1 MSGDHGGLPAG
12 DPPAGDLPLGD
23 PPLGAPP
30 LGAPLARDRDAA
42 GRPRNARPR
51 DEFGRPLART
61 GRDMLQAT
69 DDAAA
74 LPPAEGLGCADDLLA
89 EGRPF
94 EAHEL
99 LEAIWHV
106 AAADDRRF
114 WQGLAQVAVGL
125 THAQRG
131 NQVGAVALLRR
142 GSDAVA
148 RHVGDDHGVAIE
160 RLVESC
166 TALADRIERDGTAA
180 VSAPDLALRLRR

>member
-1 MSGDHGGLPAG
+1 MSGDI
-12 DPPAGDLPLGD
+12 GDLPHGGQPTRDQPQSDL
-23 PPLGAPP
+23 P
-30 LGAPLARDRDAA
+30 ARDRDAA

-51 DEFGRPLART
+51 DQFGRPLTRT

-74 LPPAEGLGCADDLLA
+74 LPPAEGLGRADELLA

-142 GSDAVA
+142 GSEAVA

-166 TALADRIERDGTAA
+166 TALAERIERDGTAA
-180 VSAPDLALRLRR
+180 VSAPDLVLRLRR